1 MCESVGVSVCVC
13 PGRRVH
19 SHRIWGRWRVP
30 RPWDDVPNRGTGS
43 SRVGVPFLPG
53 SSLPCSRDSMDRMG
67 YIEQRVSGEVVEIM
81 EVAFAETWKA
91 AATRED

>member
-1 MCESVGVSVCVC
+1 
-13 PGRRVH
+13 
-19 SHRIWGRWRVP
+19 
-30 RPWDDVPNRGTGS
+30 
-43 SRVGVPFLPG
+43 
-53 SSLPCSRDSMDRMG
+53 MDRMG